1 MNELRNRVR
10 NELGDRTTEQEVQRI
25 WAGIQR
31 RRLRRPVLSDRR
43 VIGLAF
49 VVGVAAIAVLLFWP
63 RRAAQD
69 LMPGPL
75 LTKDGRTVTT
85 LGGQQPSLVEF
96 NDGSQLEL
104 DAASDLEVVE
114 NNAHT
119 WMSLLHAGRV
129 TFDVRP
135 GGPRRWTIEA
145 GLATVEVIGTRF
157 ELSRTADA
165 LEVGVTRGA
174 VLVRGERVRD
184 RVKKLAAGERL
195 VVRATETRPG
205 ELEESAVLHTNG
217 KALPGAPEVS
227 TIGAPGRADARA
239 VPSIGDLLGQADAKR
254 RSGDLMGAESTLR
267 RILAL
272 HAREP
277 RASLAAFTLGKLL
290 FDTRP
295 ADAAQAFSLCL
306 ALSPPDAL
314 AEDAQARLVE
324 AEARSGATA
333 RARAAAKEYRRRYA
347 NGRWLDAMKKWADA
361 DE

>member
-1 MNELRNRVR
+1 LIGREAESALVWLVR
-10 NELGDRTTEQEVQRI
+10 RTR
-25 WAGIQR
+25 
-31 RRLRRPVLSDRR
+31 D
-43 VIGLAF
+43 
-49 VVGVAAIAVLLFWP
+49 
-63 RRAAQD
+63 RAA
-69 LMPGPL
+69 
-75 LTKDGRTVTT
+75 
-85 LGGQQPSLVEF
+85 VEPPETS
-96 NDGSQLEL
+96 GVEGEARGVEIEIT
-104 DAASDLEVVE
+104 DACVE
-114 NNAHT
+114 
-119 WMSLLHAGRV
+119 S
-129 TFDVRP
+129 P
-135 GGPRRWTIEA
+135 GGEA
-145 GLATVEVIGTRF
+145 NSRV

-165 LEVGVTRGA
+165 LEVAVTRGA

-205 ELEESAVLHTNG
+205 ELEQSAVLHPNG

-254 RSGDLMGAESTLR
+254 RSGDLIGAESTLR

-333 RARAAAKEYRRRYA
+333 RARAAAKEYRRRYP

>member
-1 MNELRNRVR
+1 MTELRTPLRHD
-10 NELGDRTTEQEVQRI
+10 LDDRTTEQEVQRI

-31 RRLRRPVLSDRR
+31 RRLRRSGRLGARA
-43 VIGLAF
+43 IGFALAA
-49 VVGVAAIAVLLFWP
+49 GVTAIAVLLFWP
-63 RRAAQD
+63 RGAVHDPA
-69 LMPGPL
+69 PGPL
-75 LTKDGRTVTT
+75 LTKDGRTMTI
-85 LGGQQPSLVEF
+85 LGGEAPSLVEF
-96 NDGSQLEL
+96 NDGSHVEL
-104 DAASDLEVVE
+104 GPASDLEVVE

-129 TFDVRP
+129 AFDVRP

-145 GLATVEVIGTRF
+145 GLATIEVIGTRF
-157 ELSRTADA
+157 ELTRSEDA
-165 LEVGVTRGA
+165 LEVDVTRGS

-195 VVRATETRPG
+195 VIRDAEPRPG
-205 ELEESAVLHTNG
+205 EMEETAAVHANG
-217 KALPGAPEVS
+217 NAAAEPAPAS
-227 TIGAPGRADARA
+227 SFDAPSRAGARA
-239 VPSIGDLLGQADAKR
+239 APSIDDLLAQADANR
-254 RSGDLMGAESTLR
+254 RSGNVVGAERILR

-295 ADAAQAFSLCL
+295 ADAAQAFSRCL

-324 AEARSGATA
+324 AEARSGAPL
-333 RARAAAKEYRRRYA
+333 RARAAANEYRRRYP
-347 NGRWLDAMKKWADA
+347 NGRWLDALKKWPDA
-361 DE
+361 N